1 MKDAAGTRT
10 SERANRREATGPKG
24 EGRDSPSTF
33 PQYPEYKD
41 SGVEWL
47 GEVPAHWVVGPL
59 RWYATIQGGVA
70 KGKSYSDDTLTVDL
84 PYLRVANVQD
94 GHVDLSSVNTV
105 TVALS
110 EVDRYRLQP
119 GDVLMNEGGD
129 NDKLGRGTVWQGEIA
144 DCLHQNHVFAI
155 RPNQYLLPYWLSMF
169 TRSSAARS
177 YFYLYSK
184 QSTNL
189 ASISSSN
196 VMSCPLPL
204 PPTAEQREILSFLD
218 NETARIDALVE
229 EQQRLIELLKEK
241 RQAVISHAVT
251 KGLDP
256 DVPMKD
262 SGVEWLG
269 EVPAHWRITRVKH
282 IVHTVEQGWS
292 PQCENSPVESESEWG
307 VLKVGCVN
315 HGRFVS
321 QENKKLPDN
330 LSPRLDLCIKAD
342 DVLISRANTR
352 ELVGSCAVPAVS
364 YPNLMLSDKLFRLR
378 VRETVADPRFL
389 AFFMGAPQTRQ
400 QIELEAT
407 GASSSM
413 LNIGQSTVLEMPFPC
428 SPLEEQA
435 KIRDEIIKQTW
446 SLLDLAG
453 QALELQKRLEERR
466 SALISAAVT
475 GKIDVR
481 GWQVGQHAE
490 QAEVLLAAE
499 ERAAYVYGK
508 EPSDEV

>member
-1 MKDAAGTRT
+1 M
-10 SERANRREATGPKG
+10 
-24 EGRDSPSTF
+24 TF
-33 PQYPEYKD
+33 PRYPEYKD

-70 KGKSYSDDTLTVDL
+70 KGKSYSDDTPTIDL

-155 RPNQYLLPYWLSMF
+155 RPNHHLLPHWLSMF

-204 PPTAEQREILSFLD
+204 PPQEEQRQVLSFLD
-218 NETARIDALVE
+218 HETARIDALVK

-269 EVPAHWRITRVKH
+269 EVPAHWDVMKLGMITLDKCDGPFGSALKSEHYSSSGVRVIRLQNVKAGEFGDQDSAY
-282 IVHTVEQGWS
+282 IDEEYYKSIGS
-292 PQCENSPVESESEWG
+292 RSG
-307 VLKVGCVN
+307 VLSGDVLVAGLGDGNNVVGRACVAPEGIAPAMVKADCFRFRLDAFRARPN
-315 HGRFVS
+315 FMANQLSSGAAFDAGRLASGSTRSRIPLSSMAARFV
-321 QENKKLPDN
+321 
-330 LSPRLDLCIKAD
+330 
-342 DVLISRANTR
+342 
-352 ELVGSCAVPAVS
+352 AVPPPKEQES
-364 YPNLMLSDKLFRLR
+364 IEKYLSEAKEKIDALL
-378 VRETVADPRFL
+378 EEAGHT
-389 AFFMGAPQTRQ
+389 
-400 QIELEAT
+400 IEL
-407 GASSSM
+407 
-413 LNIGQSTVLEMPFPC
+413 
-428 SPLEEQA
+428 
-435 KIRDEIIKQTW
+435 
-446 SLLDLAG
+446 
-453 QALELQKRLEERR
+453 LQERR

-481 GWQVGQHAE
+481 GWRADQQPE
-490 QAEVLLAAE
+490 QSEMLMAAE
-499 ERAAYVYGK
+499 GRATYG
-508 EPSDEV
+508 